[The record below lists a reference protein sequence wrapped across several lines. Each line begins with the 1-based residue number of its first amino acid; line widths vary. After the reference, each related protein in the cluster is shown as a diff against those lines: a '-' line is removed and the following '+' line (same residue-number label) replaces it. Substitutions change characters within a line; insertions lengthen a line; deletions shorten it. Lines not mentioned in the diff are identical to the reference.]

1 MKIIGLTGSIAM
13 GKSETARMFAARGVP
28 VFDADAAVHAVYAK
42 GGAAV
47 ARIAALCP
55 EAVQHGAV
63 DRARLSAAILADP
76 ALLKQV
82 EAAVHPLVADARA
95 RFLDEARAAGERA
108 VLLDIPLLFETGRE
122 GEVDVIITVSAPAEM
137 QRARALARP
146 GMTADK
152 LDQILAR
159 QMPDAEKRARSDFVV
174 DTSRG
179 LDEASRQVDAILRE
193 IRDA

>member
-55 EAVQHGAV
+55 EAVQDGAV

-137 QRARALARP
+137 
-146 GMTADK
+146 
-152 LDQILAR
+152 
-159 QMPDAEKRARSDFVV
+159 PDAEKRARSDFVV